1 MIMKAEH
8 WWSSLTL
15 IILIVCA
22 VIFGY
27 LQSVDTANPR
37 SLLNWSQSQWIS
49 TESAGAN
56 GYFRHSIE
64 LDNAPQRA
72 VLHVS
77 GTDHLQIFANGKTV
91 KTVENRSVQATAV
104 LDLSRHLQT
113 GSNVLAFELHRSSFP
128 AMVALRYELTVIDAL
143 GQRQTFI
150 SDAMVKS
157 QSLYPQTTSRQKW
170 FDKGYDD
177 AFWTSSVPV
186 AGDNRMAQVT
196 TPPELLLALPSPPSY
211 VLDASQHW
219 SVSLS
224 TTFNYA
230 PAAEEQVWLAVA
242 SDVPYE
248 AIINGISGGI
258 FSPSD
263 SQLHLNSVLPRLKD
277 GENSIEI
284 NLMNNGVDPVVAGGL
299 IRQNDYQVTTTFIS
313 PDWQIHGGG
322 GSGHSALEDIRASSN
337 LTQVRISAPAV
348 PLTYAYI
355 VNDNFTP
362 PAVAQSGPW
371 LQGGIVVLFILLI
384 APLFKLMGIS
394 LQKQLT
400 STCFANAI
408 AILCLVAAWF
418 MAQDVR
424 FDARQIF
431 SVNALQLMLIVW
443 MLMVIV
449 VLAEQAA
456 ATIKPVSSQSPGEL
470 NRGNQFK
477 LGNTAFYIVSAV
489 VALAAFLM
497 RLHNIDQQALTVD
510 EATIA
515 GFARGVVERGYP
527 YLMVGGMEV
536 ELATYELVPYFLAA
550 SVKTFGYSDFALRI
564 PAVLFGT
571 STCLLI
577 IYCGSAWF
585 GRLTGLIAG
594 VLYAISPW
602 AIYWGKNCFHPSQI
616 QFFNL
621 VALIAFYRLL
631 ASDRISLKLACLSA
645 LAFTFSYLSWEGS
658 GLVLPIMAF
667 VALVI
672 RWQDW
677 RWFFQPNLWIAAV
690 LIIFVVAAQGIRRS
704 LLQEPFIMVGFG
716 KSDLATPKL
725 TFTQPSYEPW
735 YYINNFFFTETHIG
749 LSLFFLLGLIFM
761 FYDRKLSFVVL
772 FVVMAYLS
780 LTNLLGYY
788 NAHYFYFVL
797 PVFLLAVAAVF
808 VKLLMLI
815 QRQIGQVRGQVFRA
829 QGVLT
834 AVLIMAVLVVPAGA
848 GGLHLYRLMSGNI
861 DAMRVDYRPELAGM
875 DGRSVSLAL
884 AQYWRE
890 SDVLIT
896 SIPLLTEHY
905 VDNKGDYFVQ
915 TITDRKVVYDTVKQR
930 PYYVDKFVGNPVLR
944 NKQEL
949 QDVLS
954 RHDRVFFVAAPVD
967 GLTRIIDAET
977 LDFINQNMR
986 VVAESYDSRLYVW
999 ER

>member
-1 MIMKAEH
+1 MRAEH
-8 WWSSLTL
+8 WWSAITL
-15 IILIVCA
+15 IILTVCA
-22 VIFGY
+22 VFFGY
-27 LQSVDTANPR
+27 LQSVDAANPR
-37 SLLNWSQSQWIS
+37 SVLSWSQSQWIS
-49 TESAGAN
+49 TESASAN
-56 GYFRHSIE
+56 GYFRQTIE

-72 VLHVS
+72 VLQVS
-77 GTDHLQIFANGKTV
+77 GTDNLQIYANGKV
-91 KTVENRSVQATAV
+91 IKTVENRSLQATAV
-104 LDLSRHLQT
+104 LDLSGELQT
-113 GSNVLAFELHRSSFP
+113 GNNILAFELHRSSFP

-143 GQRQTFI
+143 GQRQIFF
-150 SDAMVKS
+150 SDTGVKS
-157 QSLYPQTTSRQKW
+157 QTLFPQTTSRYEW

-177 AFWTSSVPV
+177 AFWSRSAQV
-186 AGDNRMAQVT
+186 AGENQMAQVT
-196 TPPELLLALPSPPSY
+196 IPPELLLALPSPPAY
-211 VLDASQHW
+211 ELEASQHW

-224 TTFNYA
+224 TTFEYA
-230 PAAEEQVWLAVA
+230 SKQAGQVWLAVA

-263 SQLHLNSVLPRLKD
+263 TQLHLNSVLPHLRE

-299 IRQNDYQVTTTFIS
+299 IQQNDYQLSTAFIS

-322 GSGHSALEDIRASSN
+322 GSGHSALDDIRSISH
-337 LTQVRISAPAV
+337 LTQVSIAAPAL
-348 PLTYAYI
+348 PPTYTFI
-355 VNDNFTP
+355 VNDRFIP
-362 PAVAQSGPW
+362 PAVAQTGPW
-371 LQGGIVVLFILLI
+371 LQGGIVVLFILLV
-384 APLFKLMGIS
+384 APLFRLLGVS
-394 LQKQLT
+394 LQNQLT
-400 STCFANAI
+400 STCFANAM

-418 MAQDVR
+418 VAQDVR

-431 SVNALQLMLIVW
+431 SINALQLMLIVW
-443 MLMVIV
+443 MLMVVV

-456 ATIKPVSSQSPGEL
+456 KTYRPASTLAPGEL
-470 NRGNQFK
+470 HRSNQLK
-477 LGNTAFYIVSAV
+477 LGTIAFYVVSAAV
-489 VALAAFLM
+489 TLAALLL
-497 RLHNIDQQALTVD
+497 RLHNIEQQALTVD

-515 GFARGVVERGYP
+515 GFARGVLERGYP

-550 SVKTFGYSDFALRI
+550 SVKMLGYSDFALRI
-564 PAVLFGT
+564 PAVIFGT
-571 STCLLI
+571 ATCLLI

-585 GRLTGLIAG
+585 GRLTGLVAG

-621 VALIAFYRLL
+621 LALIAFYRLL

-645 LAFTFSYLSWEGS
+645 LAFAFSYLSWEGS

-667 VALVI
+667 VAIVI

-761 FYDRKLSFVVL
+761 FYDRKLSFVML

-815 QRQIGQVRGQVFRA
+815 QRQVGRLSGPVFRT

-834 AVLIMAVLVVPAGA
+834 AVLIMAVLIVPAGA
-848 GGLHLYRLMSGNI
+848 GGLQLYRLMSGNI
-861 DAMRVDYRPELAGM
+861 DTMRVDYRADLAGM
-875 DGRSVSLAL
+875 DGRSVSQAL
-884 AQYWRE
+884 SQYWRS

-915 TITDRKVVYDTVKQR
+915 TITDRKVVFDTVKQR

-986 VVAESYDSRLYVW
+986 VIAESYDSRLYLW

>member
-1 MIMKAEH
+1 MKAEH
-8 WWSSLTL
+8 WWSGITL
-15 IILIVCA
+15 IILMVSA
-22 VIFGY
+22 VLFGY
-27 LQSVDTANPR
+27 LQSVDAANPR
-37 SLLNWSQSQWIS
+37 KSLNWSQSQWIS
-49 TESAGAN
+49 TATEGAN
-56 GYFRHSIE
+56 GYFRHAIE

-72 VLHVS
+72 VLQVS
-77 GTDHLQIFANGKTV
+77 GTDSLQLYVNGKAI
-91 KTVENRSVQATAV
+91 KAAESRSLQATAV
-104 LDLSRHLQT
+104 LDLSRQLQT
-113 GSNVLAFELHRSSFP
+113 GNNILAFELHRSSFP
-128 AMVALRYELTVIDAL
+128 ARVALRYELTVIDAL
-143 GQRQTFI
+143 GQRQTFF
-150 SDAMVKS
+150 SDPTVQS
-157 QSLYPQTTSRQKW
+157 QALYPQTTTRHKW

-177 AFWTSSVPV
+177 AFWTRSSRV
-186 AGDNRMAQVT
+186 AGENRLTQVAI
-196 TPPELLLALPSPPSY
+196 PPEVLLALPSPPSF
-211 VLDASQHW
+211 VLNASQHW

-224 TTFNYA
+224 TTFSYDKSA
-230 PAAEEQVWLAVA
+230 TGQVWLALA
-242 SDVPYE
+242 ADVPYE
-248 AIINGISGGI
+248 VVINGISGGVYP
-258 FSPSD
+258 PSD
-263 SQLHLNSVLPRLKD
+263 EQLHLNSVLPRLRD

-284 NLMNNGVDPVVAGGL
+284 NLMNNGVDPLVAGGL
-299 IRQNDYQVTTTFIS
+299 IQGNDYQVSTTFIGA
-313 PDWQIHGGG
+313 DWQVRGGG
-322 GSGHSALEDIRASSN
+322 GSSHSALDDIQSTAGR
-337 LTQVRISAPAV
+337 TQVHMAAPAV
-348 PLTYAYI
+348 PQTYTYTVTDA
-355 VNDNFTP
+355 FTP
-362 PAVAQSGPW
+362 PAVAQAGPW
-371 LQGGIVVLFILLI
+371 LQGALVVGFILLV
-384 APLFKLMGIS
+384 APLFRLLGVG
-394 LQKQLT
+394 LLTQLT

-408 AILCLVAAWF
+408 AILCLIAAWF
-418 MAQDVR
+418 VAQDVR

-431 SVNALQLMLIVW
+431 SVSALHLMLIVW
-443 MLMVIV
+443 MLMVIA
-449 VLAEQAA
+449 VLVEQAA
-456 ATIKPVSSQSPGEL
+456 SVNKHTSGIIP
-470 NRGNQFK
+470 RGWKSASQFK
-477 LGNTAFYIVSAV
+477 LGHIAFYVVSAV
-489 VALAAFLM
+489 VALVALLL
-497 RLHNIDQQALTVD
+497 RLQNIEQQALTVD

-536 ELATYELVPYFLAA
+536 ELATYELVPYFLAT
-550 SVKTFGYSDFALRI
+550 SVNVFGYSDFALRI

-571 STCLLI
+571 GTCLLI
-577 IYCGSAWF
+577 MYCGSAWF
-585 GRLTGLIAG
+585 GRLTGLTAG
-594 VLYAISPW
+594 LLYAISPW

-621 VALIAFYRLL
+621 LALIAFYRLL
-631 ASDRISLKLACLSA
+631 ASDRISLKLAGLSA
-645 LAFTFSYLSWEGS
+645 LAFACSYLSWEGS

-667 VALVI
+667 VALVL

-677 RWFFQPNLWIAAV
+677 RWFFQLNLWIAAV

-815 QRQIGQVRGQVFRA
+815 QRQCQRISGKVFRI
-829 QGVLT
+829 QGALT
-834 AVLIMAVLVVPAGA
+834 AALIMWVLVVPAGA

-861 DAMRVDYRPELAGM
+861 DAMRVDYRPGLAGM

-884 AQYWRE
+884 SQYWRS

-905 VDNKGDYFVQ
+905 VENKGDYFVQ

-967 GLTRIIDAET
+967 GLTRIIDADT

-986 VVAESYDSRLYVW
+986 VVAESYDSRLYLW